1 MNLKQL
7 YGYPTLK
14 EAYQCAQLLQAEG
27 IECRLTHRAKG
38 LLGDQC
44 KTEFGYGL
52 GGEVEAVVTGS
63 VGVESL
69 FPELIGAGTA
79 VDAT

>member
-1 MNLKQL
+1 MVAGHN
-7 YGYPTLK
+7 
-14 EAYQCAQLLQAEG
+14 A
-27 IECRLTHRAKG
+27 AKVIAR
-38 LLGDQC
+38 C

-52 GGEVEAVVTGS
+52 GGEVEAVVAGS

-69 FPELIGAGTA
+69 LPELISAATA